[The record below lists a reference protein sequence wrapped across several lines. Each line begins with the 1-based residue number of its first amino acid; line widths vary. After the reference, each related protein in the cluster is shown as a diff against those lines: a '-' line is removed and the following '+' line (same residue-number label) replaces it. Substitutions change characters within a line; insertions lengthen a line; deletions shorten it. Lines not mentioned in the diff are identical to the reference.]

1 MICNKKAYSDMR
13 KDCESCPDKQQC
25 WSGKNVGVAYL
36 DASIIEEASQPLMR
50 ETKTINV
57 GGVLTT
63 VYKDDIEREIHKALR
78 EPFSLNF
85 GA

>member
-13 KDCESCPDKQQC
+13 KDCNNCPSKEQC
-25 WSGKNVGVAYL
+25 WDGKSVGVAYL
-36 DASIIEEASQPLMR
+36 DADIAEKASQPILR
-50 ETKTINV
+50 ETTTINV
-57 GGVLTT
+57 SGVLTT
-63 VYKDDIEREIHKALR
+63 VYKDDIEKEIYKALR

>member
-13 KDCESCPDKQQC
+13 KDCESCSNKEQC
-25 WSGKNVGVAYL
+25 WNGKNVGVAYL
-36 DASIIEEASQPLMR
+36 DASIAEKASRPNSR
-50 ETKTINV
+50 ETMTINV
-57 GGVLTT
+57 GSVLTT
-63 VYKDDIEREIHKALR
+63 AYKDDIEREIYKALR

>member
-13 KDCESCPDKQQC
+13 KDCESCPNKKQC
-25 WSGKNVGVAYL
+25 WNGT
-36 DASIIEEASQPLMR
+36 SIAEKASQPILR
-50 ETKTINV
+50 ETMTINV

-63 VYKDDIEREIHKALR
+63 AYKDDIEREIYKALR

>member
-13 KDCESCPDKQQC
+13 KDCENCPDKQQC
-25 WSGKNVGVAYL
+25 WSGKNVEVAYL
-36 DASIIEEASQPLMR
+36 DADIAEKVAQPILR
-50 ETKTINV
+50 ETMTIN
-57 GGVLTT
+57 GSGIPTT
-63 VYKDDIEREIHKALR
+63 VYKDDIEREIYKALR

>member
-57 GGVLTT
+57 GGALTT
-63 VYKDDIEREIHKALR
+63 VYKDDIEREIYKALR
-78 EPFSLNF
+78 EPLSLNF
-85 GA
+85 GV

>member
-36 DASIIEEASQPLMR
+36 DADIIEEASRPLMR

-57 GGVLTT
+57 GGVLAT
-63 VYKDDIEREIHKALR
+63 VYKDDIEREIYKALR

>member
-1 MICNKKAYSDMR
+1 M
-13 KDCESCPDKQQC
+13 QT
-25 WSGKNVGVAYL
+25 L
-36 DASIIEEASQPLMR
+36 EASQPLMR
-50 ETKTINV
+50 ETKAINV

-63 VYKDDIEREIHKALR
+63 VYKDDIEREIYKALR

>member
-13 KDCESCPDKQQC
+13 KDCESCPNKEQR
-25 WSGKNVGVAYL
+25 WNGKNVGVAYL
-36 DASIIEEASQPLMR
+36 DASIAEKASQPILR
-50 ETKTINV
+50 ETMTINV
-57 GGVLTT
+57 GGVLATA
-63 VYKDDIEREIHKALR
+63 YKDDIEREIYKALR

>member
-1 MICNKKAYSDMR
+1 MICNKKDYSDMQ
-13 KDCESCPDKQQC
+13 KDCNNCPSKEQC
-25 WSGKNVGVAYL
+25 WGGKSVGVAYL
-36 DASIIEEASQPLMR
+36 DADIAEKETQPLLR
-50 ETKTINV
+50 ETTTINV

-63 VYKDDIEREIHKALR
+63 VYKDDIKREIYKALR

>member
-13 KDCESCPDKQQC
+13 KDCENCPDKQQC

-36 DASIIEEASQPLMR
+36 DADIIEEASQPLMR
-50 ETKTINV
+50 EAKTINV

-63 VYKDDIEREIHKALR
+63 VYKDDIEREVYKALR

>member
-13 KDCESCPDKQQC
+13 KDCENCTNKRQC

-36 DASIIEEASQPLMR
+36 DADIAEKVSQPLMR
-50 ETKTINV
+50 ETMTINV
-57 GGVLTT
+57 GGVLTS
-63 VYKDDIEREIHKALR
+63 VYKDDIEREIYKALR

>member
-13 KDCESCPDKQQC
+13 KDCESCPNKEQC
-25 WSGKNVGVAYL
+25 WNGKNVGVAYL
-36 DASIIEEASQPLMR
+36 DANIAEKASQPILR
-50 ETKTINV
+50 ETMTINV

-63 VYKDDIEREIHKALR
+63 AYKDDIERKIYKALR

>member
-36 DASIIEEASQPLMR
+36 DADIIEEASQPLMR

-63 VYKDDIEREIHKALR
+63 VYKDDIEREIYKALR
-78 EPFSLNF
+78 EPFSMNF